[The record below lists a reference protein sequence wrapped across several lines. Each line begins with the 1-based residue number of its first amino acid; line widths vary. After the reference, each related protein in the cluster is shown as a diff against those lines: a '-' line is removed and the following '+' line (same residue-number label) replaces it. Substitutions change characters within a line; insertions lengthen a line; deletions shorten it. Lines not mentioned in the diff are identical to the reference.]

1 MSNKVGVTRGTAYIG
16 TNANQPP
23 NWHFEMREPNQYD
36 TNNVS
41 IGDLWL
47 DQSAEPLPEIWSL
60 VSLAGTTQ
68 SKGALAHW
76 VRVTGQGGGTVDTLT
91 GNTGGPVPADGDGNI
106 NVIGDGITTSVV
118 GTPGT
123 NTLTISVIGSG
134 SGASNFPTD
143 AGTAV
148 QAGGVLQISS
158 YLVNNDCGS
167 TVFFDGAS
175 NEVSLNTSDLDFN
188 TCVGQFS
195 GNINATSV
203 GFNTALGYASL
214 QSIDTTIGSTA
225 IGYQALA
232 SVDSGSYNIGIG
244 YQAGVNYTAE
254 GSNIV
259 IGNMG
264 TVSDL
269 NTIRIGTQGT
279 GDSEQ
284 DTCFI
289 AGIRGTTVASP
300 QFVTV
305 DPNGQ
310 LGSSAASPG
319 GGGLAW
325 SVIVASP
332 ITNPGNGYFTNGGS
346 PVTVT
351 LPATSAVGDQLAL
364 SAMNANGWVLAQLAG
379 QSVQM
384 TNQATTTGAG
394 GSLASTDIGDS
405 IYLVCNVANLSWI
418 VQSSMGNITI
428 V

>member
-1 MSNKVGVTRGTAYIG
+1 MSNRLGGKQGTAYLG

-23 NWHFEMREPNQYD
+23 NIHFENREPNEYD

-41 IGDLWL
+41 IGDFWL
-47 DQSAEPLPEIWSL
+47 DQRSLPLPELWTL
-60 VSLAGTTQ
+60 VSLAGNTQ
-68 SKGALAHW
+68 SKGQLASW
-76 VRVTGQGGGTVDTLT
+76 VRVTGQAGGTVDSLT
-91 GNTGGPVPADGDGNI
+91 GNTGGPVPSDGDGNI
-106 NVIGDGITTSVV
+106 NVVGDGITTTVV
-118 GTPGT
+118 GTPGN

-148 QAGGVLQISS
+148 QAGGILQISS
-158 YLVNNDCGS
+158 YLVNNDCGM
-167 TVFFDGAS
+167 TVFFDGVS
-175 NEVSLNTSDLDFN
+175 NEVSLNTSDIDFN

-195 GNINATSV
+195 GNTSATSV
-203 GFNTALGYASL
+203 GYNTALGYASL
-214 QSIDTTIGSTA
+214 QSIDNAIGNTA
-225 IGYQALA
+225 VGYQALA
-232 SVDSGSYNIGIG
+232 SIDNSNYSIGIG
-244 YQAGVNYTAE
+244 YQSGINYTSE
-254 GSNIV
+254 TSNIA

-264 TVSDL
+264 SVADN

-279 GDSEQ
+279 GDGQQ

-325 SVIVASP
+325 SVITASP
-332 ITNPGNGYFTNGGS
+332 ITNPGNGYFTNGGA
-346 PVTVT
+346 PVVVT
-351 LPATSAVGDQLAL
+351 LPVASAVGDQLAL
-364 SAMNANGWVLAQLAG
+364 SAMNANGWVLAQNSG
-379 QSVQM
+379 QFVQM
-384 TNQATTTGAG
+384 TNQASTTGAG
-394 GSLASTDIGDS
+394 GSLASTAIGDS
-405 IYLVCNVANLSWI
+405 IYLVCNIANTSWI